1 MKGFVIEPLSTSFAK
16 QVQEKI
22 DNKTKPLGALGKLE
36 EMAVQIATI
45 QQSLTPTLRNPHIL
59 VFAGDHGIAAEGVS
73 AYPQEVT
80 AQMVMNF
87 VRGGAAVNVFC
98 RQNHLSLK
106 VIDAG
111 VAADFPQDLPIVH
124 AKIAKGTRNF
134 LYEAAMTGQE
144 LEQAIQK
151 GSELVKELH
160 KAGCNVV
167 GFGEMGIANTSSAS
181 AIMSVITKQPVEVCV
196 GRGTGLNDEQYQH
209 KIEVLRKA
217 LLHHQLNSNDPFEVL
232 RTYGG
237 YEIAMMCGAMLQAA
251 ALHMLILVD
260 GFISSVAFLVAY
272 KSNPYIRHYAI
283 FCHTSAE
290 QGHQKLLE
298 YMQAQAILQLGM
310 RLGEGSAC
318 AVAYPVVESA
328 VRFLNEMASFDEAGV
343 SNRQD
348 IESDTCL

>member
-1 MKGFVIEPLSTSFAK
+1 MKGFVIEPLSQNFAK

-22 DNKTKPLGALGKLE
+22 DNKTKPVGALGRLE
-36 EMAVQIATI
+36 EMAMQIATI
-45 QQSLTPTLRNPHIL
+45 QQTFTPTLQNPHIL
-59 VFAGDHGIAAEGVS
+59 VFAGDHGIAVEGVS

-98 RQNHLSLK
+98 RQNHLTLK

-111 VAADFPQDLPIVH
+111 VAADFPEDLPIVH

-134 LYEAAMTGQE
+134 LHEPAMTEHE
-144 LEQAIQK
+144 LEEAIQR
-151 GSELVKELH
+151 GSELIKEIH
-160 KAGCNVV
+160 NEGCNVV

-196 GRGTGLNDEQYQH
+196 GRGTGLSDEQYQH

-217 LLHHQLNSNDPFEVL
+217 LLHHQLNSNDPFEAL
-232 RTYGG
+232 RIYGG

-251 ALHMLILVD
+251 ALRMLILVD
-260 GFISSVAFLVAY
+260 GFISSVAFLVAF
-272 KSNPYIRHYAI
+272 KANPYIRNYAI

-290 QGHQKLLE
+290 QGHKKLLE
-298 YMQAQAILQLGM
+298 YMQAQPILQLGM

-328 VRFLNEMASFDEAGV
+328 VRFLNEMASFEEAGV